1 MLKQSTVI
9 ADVLSPSVSASWN
22 PTQPSTH
29 THTPH
34 EDDTKDLTRKSSP
47 SKSCTIRSD
56 SHDDITRQYDGNSN
70 RNSPTKNTSNA
81 TKSHNSSN
89 YSVLSRRDD
98 SGDTKVKKSD
108 SVGDRIVVSFRGSI
122 LANLMTDLTM
132 TQVPIPRLKYRR
144 KFFVKMIQDLDLND
158 SGEENDGGKNVPYHI
173 DRKGSRYSAKKD
185 VSDLKSPDVIEK
197 DTADEMEL
205 KLNRV
210 IDRASQKTVI
220 RGKSDEVAQDLVSG
234 YARNASVTSFKT
246 FISDNISD
254 SRSAGPGYTTES
266 PPISSKSTSL
276 SISSPYHSRVS
287 STPRAPYSPF
297 GASTGSLVSS
307 TKITSPT
314 HSLQRSND
322 ELSQKFD
329 IEVHN
334 FDSMS
339 LPHQARAAVQGT
351 QLLKCCIGDD
361 SNSAEKETKRSN
373 SRFGSYF
380 NADDGDGEGGG
391 AADNDCD
398 SSRGS
403 SYMDL
408 EAQILQY
415 NTSEKIG
422 VGHDV
427 GDYERRAESR
437 QKLLQKDSSKT
448 QDEEDDN
455 VLEGRYRTIPLG
467 ADEDGL
473 SGVEG
478 RGAEKRIVESSWF
491 TCLRSVLSSLPV
503 FQHTLPRIHEGFWGA
518 YSSVRTDV
526 LRSIVRAF
534 CYHKKE
540 HQRVAN
546 ILACN
551 SDNMLGIGAGIG
563 RKNLNRSQHPILSPL
578 QVKNITNDLSRPL
591 RVCFC
596 GHSLGAAL
604 TVLAAL
610 DLSVNLNY
618 ILDAIETV
626 YGEADDSSNEAKTKI
641 KEKSPLNDIQESSK
655 NSVKKLFTIY
665 NAHPQHSNTST
676 PSSKSKRNSQQ
687 STDINS
693 VELTSFYT
701 EKEDTGG
708 SIKGPGQGS
717 REGSSALKIRAEC
730 RKASKWE
737 SPTIAVYTYGGTE
750 LHCTVLYCTV
760 RYSILGSIP
769 SFLNRPQDLCLTF
782 LYSRNG

>member
-1 MLKQSTVI
+1 MTVI
-9 ADVLSPSVSASWN
+9 ADVLSPSVSASWM

-34 EDDTKDLTRKSSP
+34 ENDSKDLTRKSSP
-47 SKSCTIRSD
+47 SKNCTIRTD
-56 SHDDITRQYDGNSN
+56 SHDDVTRQSDGNSN
-70 RNSPTKNTSNA
+70 RNSPTKNASNTA
-81 TKSHNSSN
+81 KSHNNSN
-89 YSVLSRRDD
+89 YPIHSRRDD
-98 SGDTKVKKSD
+98 SGDRKVKKSD

-158 SGEENDGGKNVPYHI
+158 SGEESDGGKNVPYHI
-173 DRKGSRYSAKKD
+173 DRQSTKYNANKD
-185 VSDLKSPDVIEK
+185 VSDLKSPDLIDK
-197 DTADEMEL
+197 DTADEMEK
-205 KLNRV
+205 KLNRM
-210 IDRASQKTVI
+210 IDRASQETAT
-220 RGKSDEVAQDLVSG
+220 RGDSDQITQDPVSG
-234 YARNASVTSFKT
+234 HARNASISSLKT
-246 FISDNISD
+246 FISDNYSD
-254 SRSAGPGYTTES
+254 SRSTGPGYTPVS
-266 PPISSKSTSL
+266 PPTSFKSTSL
-276 SISSPYHSRVS
+276 SVSSPPHSRVS
-287 STPRAPYSPF
+287 STPRAPYTPL

-307 TKITSPT
+307 AKIASPLQ
-314 HSLQRSND
+314 SQLQRSND

-329 IEVHN
+329 VEVHP

-339 LPHQARAAVQGT
+339 PPHQARAAVQGT
-351 QLLKCCIGDD
+351 QLLNCCLGDD

-380 NADDGDGEGGG
+380 NAEDGDGEGAG
-391 AADNDCD
+391 AADPDCD

-422 VGHDV
+422 AGHDV
-427 GDYERRAESR
+427 GEYERRAECR
-437 QKLLQKDSSKT
+437 QKLLQKGSSKT

-467 ADEDGL
+467 GDEDAL

-540 HQRVAN
+540 HKRVAN
-546 ILACN
+546 ILACK
-551 SDNMLGIGAGIG
+551 SDNMLGIGAGTG
-563 RKNLNRSQHPILSPL
+563 RKTLNRSQHPILSPF
-578 QVKNITNDLSRPL
+578 QVRNITNDLSRPL

-626 YGEADDSSNEAKTKI
+626 YGEAEDSNNEAKTRI
-641 KEKSPLNDIQESSK
+641 KEKSPLNDIQETSK
-655 NSVKKLFTIY
+655 NSVKKLFTIN
-665 NAHPQHSNTST
+665 NAQPQHSNTST
-676 PSSKSKRNSQQ
+676 PSSKSKRNAHQG
-687 STDINS
+687 TDINS

-701 EKEDTGG
+701 EKEDIGG
-708 SIKGPGQGS
+708 SVQGS
-717 REGSSALKIRAEC
+717 REGSSVLKRRAEC

-737 SPTIAVYTYGGTE
+737 SPTIAVYTYGGTV
-750 LHCTVLYCTV
+750 LHCAQ
-760 RYSILGSIP
+760 YSG
-769 SFLNRPQDLCLTF
+769 
-782 LYSRNG
+782 